1 VSPSLGGLSI
11 QHFLGFHLMRL
22 FALVLCLSL
31 SACGFHL
38 RGSYHIPLQLQE
50 LALNIPNNSL
60 LTQPLRQRLLQ
71 SKVEVSKAE
80 YTLEVIQDKLNKQI
94 TSTDTRAKA
103 AEYGLY
109 YQVAYVIKDS
119 QNKIVFPE
127 RKLLLRRSYQYDSTA
142 IVGKTSE
149 EQTLIQELYED
160 AATQIVNQLRSFK
173 PSTTPSTNT
182 P

>member
-1 VSPSLGGLSI
+1 ML
-11 QHFLGFHLMRL
+11 FMRL
-22 FALVLCLSL
+22 FCLL
-31 SACGFHL
+31 LIANLTLTACGFHL
-38 RGSYHIPLQLQE
+38 RDSYHIPLQLQE
-50 LALNIPNNSL
+50 LALNIPADSP
-60 LTQPLRQRLLQ
+60 LTQPLKQRLIQ
-71 SKVEVSKAE
+71 SNVELSSAE
-80 YTLEVIQDKLNKQI
+80 YTLEVTDDKLSKQT
-94 TSTDTRAKA
+94 TSTDSRAKA

-109 YQVAYVIKDS
+109 YQVSYVIKDN
-119 QNKIVFPE
+119 QQRIVFPE

-173 PSTTPSTNT
+173 PTTTPSTIT